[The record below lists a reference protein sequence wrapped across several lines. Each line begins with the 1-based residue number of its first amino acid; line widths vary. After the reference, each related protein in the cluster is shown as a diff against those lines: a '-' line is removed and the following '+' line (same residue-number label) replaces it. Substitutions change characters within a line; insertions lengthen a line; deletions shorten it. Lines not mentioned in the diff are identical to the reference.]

1 MDVMVRTSIVRS
13 LSCTLHPFVF
23 RKIDPYH
30 LTLILFKEV
39 VMGGACGTNG
49 KEKMHKVYDGQNQ
62 RKKLLGR
69 LGDRSR
75 DNIKMDLTEIG
86 R

>member
-1 MDVMVRTSIVRS
+1 
-13 LSCTLHPFVF
+13 
-23 RKIDPYH
+23 
-30 LTLILFKEV
+30 
-39 VMGGACGTNG
+39 MGGACGTNG